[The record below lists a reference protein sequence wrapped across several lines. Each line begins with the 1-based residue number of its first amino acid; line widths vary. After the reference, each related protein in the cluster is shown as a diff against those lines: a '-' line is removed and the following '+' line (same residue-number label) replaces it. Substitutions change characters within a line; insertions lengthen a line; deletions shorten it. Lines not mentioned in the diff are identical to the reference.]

1 MLPKASAVIVVP
13 SGITPPSTDVVAIG
27 NVQVYGAL
35 IFPEPSTVIVVP
47 SGITPPNEP
56 VVAAGNVYGA
66 GSVFEIVIVL
76 LPAS

>member
-1 MLPKASAVIVVP
+1 ML
-13 SGITPPSTDVVAIG
+13 
-27 NVQVYGAL
+27 
-35 IFPEPSTVIVVP
+35 PEPSTVIVVP